1 MGTLNDFIK
10 KAQSFIGV
18 KEGTAKHREI
28 IDKYNTLSPL
38 PRGYKVTYND
48 AWCATFVSFIGMVT
62 GVKNF
67 PYECGC
73 QEMFNKGNKTSNA
86 SVGAL
91 VFYDWSGTKNHATH
105 VGIVEKIEG
114 NNIIVIEG
122 NKDDSVSRRTISKT
136 DPSIYGYCVLDFDKG
151 KGQMSDKQTIW
162 NFLFSWLKNPFG
174 AAGLMGNIRA
184 ESALRANNLQDRFN
198 SSLGLSDEDY
208 TKMVDNGSYSR
219 TSFINDKAGYGL
231 CQWTYWSRKRD
242 LYDYLKKN
250 GFSIGNLSGQ
260 LNFMKLEMETNYPT
274 LVSSLKSA
282 KNVLDASN
290 AVLFVYERPGDQSKK
305 VQDLRASYG
314 QELYNEFGGKNMGKK
329 ITRTA
334 LLNATMDFANR
345 CRVEH
350 WKYFDSHSWTDNGV
364 SCDRLFAKT
373 LKFYF
378 DVDEQ
383 PEGGCETK
391 GLARTL
397 FPKLGFTKITDQSQ
411 LIPGDIVIMGANVK
425 GKPDNLNHMFM
436 VVKYDPVTKM
446 CYKLDFGAQWRI
458 DTPQPFKNVPLNEWG
473 TDPETGKWFTE
484 AWRALPDEDGEEDK
498 TPEDCIREGQHAL
511 NKYFGAGIDEDG
523 SRGSDTET
531 AFISAFQQA
540 MNEDYYDDGPMP
552 VNGRLTKL
560 TVVALGTH
568 YVEYREKP
576 QRLTTIVEIGQLLA
590 GRDPGGVEEQGNYGT
605 GLVNAT
611 GKKRMNAQDILAMF
625 RPELIEK

>member
-1 MGTLNDFIK
+1 MGLLNE
-10 KAQSFIGV
+10 AQSFLGV
-18 KEGTAKHREI
+18 LEGSSDHHRI
-28 IDKYNTLSPL
+28 IDKYNTLYPL
-38 PRGYKVTYND
+38 PRGYKVTYMD
-48 AWCATFVSFIGMVT
+48 SWCAVFVSVCAMLAGIT
-62 GVKNF
+62 DF
-67 PYECGC
+67 PFECGC
-73 QEMFNKGNKTSNA
+73 QEMFDHFSETKDKGWTPSPE
-86 SVGAL
+86 SVI
-91 VFYDWSGTKNHATH
+91 FYDWNGDGHCEH
-105 VGIVEKIEG
+105 VGIVESCDGQLIT
-114 NNIIVIEG
+114 VIEG
-122 NKDDSVSRRTISKT
+122 NHNDSVAYRRIEVGNT
-136 DPSIYGYCVLDFDKG
+136 SIYGYGVIKMNV
-151 KGQMSDKQTIW
+151 KETIW
-162 NFLFSWLKNPFG
+162 NHLMSWILNPFG
-174 AAGLMGNIRA
+174 VAGMMGNIRA
-184 ESALRANNLQDRFN
+184 ESELKPTNLQDRFN
-198 SSLGLSDEDY
+198 TTLKMTDDEY
-208 TKMVDNGSYSR
+208 TRAVDNGSYSS
-219 TSFINDKAGYGL
+219 TQFINDKAGYGL

-250 GFSIGNLSGQ
+250 GLSIGNLSGQ

-282 KNVLDASN
+282 KSVLDASN

-314 QELYNEFGGKNMGKK
+314 QELYNEFGGKNMGKR

-345 CRVEH
+345 CRIEH

-378 DVDEQ
+378 DVDNQ
-383 PEGGCETK
+383 PEGGCDTK
-391 GLARTL
+391 ALAGKI
-397 FPKLGFTKITDQSQ
+397 FPSLGFTKITDQSQ

-436 VVKYDPVTKM
+436 IVKYDPVTKM

-458 DTPQPFKNVPLNEWG
+458 DTVQPLHAPLNEWG

-484 AWRALPDEDGEEDK
+484 AWRALPDEDGK

-511 NKYFGAGIDEDG
+511 NKYFDACIDEDG

-568 YVEYREKP
+568 YVEYGEEP
-576 QRLTTIVEIGQLLA
+576 QRLTTVVEIGQLLA
-590 GRDPGGVEEQGNYGT
+590 GKDPGGVEEQGNYGT